1 MNKEQAY
8 LSIIN
13 ATIKTLNEC
22 IQRMNS
28 HIRNYSQTHQ
38 VSSKESDEHMTYVE
52 NVVKVLTRIAKV
64 ISSRADTVYKA
75 GKYD

>member
-13 ATIKTLNEC
+13 ATIRTLNEC
-22 IQRMNS
+22 IQRIDS
-28 HIRNYSQTHQ
+28 HVRNYSQTHP
-38 VSSKESDEHMTYVE
+38 VSSKESDEHMNYVE
-52 NVVKVLTRIAKV
+52 NVIKVLTRIAKV
-64 ISSRADTVYKA
+64 VSSRANTEYKA

>member
-22 IQRMNS
+22 IQRMDS
-28 HIRNYSQTHQ
+28 HIRNYSQPI
-38 VSSKESDEHMTYVE
+38 KFLL
-52 NVVKVLTRIAKV
+52 K
-64 ISSRADTVYKA
+64 KA
-75 GKYD
+75 MNI

>member
-22 IQRMNS
+22 IQRIDS
-28 HIRNYSQTHQ
+28 HIRLYSQNHQ
-38 VSSKESDEHMTYVE
+38 ISSKESDEHMTYVE

-64 ISSRADTVYKA
+64 ISLRADKVYKA
-75 GKYD
+75 GKFD